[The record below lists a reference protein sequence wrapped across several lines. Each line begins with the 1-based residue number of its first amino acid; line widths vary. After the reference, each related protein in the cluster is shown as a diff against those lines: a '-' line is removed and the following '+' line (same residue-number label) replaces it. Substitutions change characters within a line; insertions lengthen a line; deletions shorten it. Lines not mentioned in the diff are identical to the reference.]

1 VSNVTPTRWYIDTR
15 GHASDA
21 AFSQVSRS
29 ETEVGGID
37 AVTLT
42 PGRLIELP
50 PIVTNVLHPEAPA
63 RVTELANAAAVMPRP
78 LISSKSWP
86 PAGFAS
92 KSVMISWPNPAE
104 KKKTSSPAPPFNV
117 SFALPSVRTLA
128 RALLSCWA
136 RSGEP
141 LTEAPCGVEDPSRA
155 RRRTTGRQPRCR
167 PKSPRRRCWRQWPS
181 WPPKA
186 TAQCLA
192 SHGVP
197 ACCSMAR
204 VPFALALRHGSGKLL
219 RTDKPNRVGYRA
231 PSTDTSRSL
240 LRCSPPRRSCDPIVP

>member
-167 PKSPRRRCWRQWPS
+167 PKSPRRRCWRQCLPGPRKRQPNAWRHMEFQPAARWRGFHSHWPYGTGR
-181 WPPKA
+181 A
-186 TAQCLA
+186 N
-192 SHGVP
+192 
-197 ACCSMAR
+197 CSEQISRIVSVIAHHQR
-204 VPFALALRHGSGKLL
+204 TRADRYFAAVH
-219 RTDKPNRVGYRA
+219 RA
-231 PSTDTSRSL
+231 AHVTL
-240 LRCSPPRRSCDPIVP
+240 